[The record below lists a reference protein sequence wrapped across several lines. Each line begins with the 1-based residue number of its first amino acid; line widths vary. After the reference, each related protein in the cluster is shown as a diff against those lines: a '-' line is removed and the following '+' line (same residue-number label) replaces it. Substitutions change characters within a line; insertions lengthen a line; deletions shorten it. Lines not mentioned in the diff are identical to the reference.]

1 MVYMNRLE
9 PHANTRREIE
19 NTISLGEHSFTEV
32 PKAMHLTNRKGVCLL
47 TPAPN
52 VNILLK
58 YTNVGG
64 AFNGDWDR
72 IPHFRTVI
80 LELFVAKSVS
90 LEFRLLNTAAVT

>member
-1 MVYMNRLE
+1 MNRLE

-32 PKAMHLTNRKGVCLL
+32 PKAMHLTNRKGVCLM
-47 TPAPN
+47 TPALN

-58 YTNVGG
+58 CTKVGG
-64 AFNGDWDR
+64 VFNVDWDR

-80 LELFVAKSVS
+80 LE
-90 LEFRLLNTAAVT
+90 